1 MHTTETLDGLED
13 ARTRFHQNKSIFV
26 DLGVREEFKLP
37 KLHSMEHHVP
47 NIKMFGTSDNYN
59 TECHRS
65 TNRKDEFSQMTLWLE
80 PKEKI
85 VRHDQFIIWKLAG
98 SPSPPIIENLHPG
111 IIYERKLTMPKHP
124 THKAMKFAALD
135 IITVLDRTPS
145 SKLQRAATSSDLPY
159 CEN

>member
-1 MHTTETLDGLED
+1 YTYRAQYPMHTTETLDGLED

-59 TECHRS
+59 TEYTQRLHIDLAKDAHRS

-85 VRHDQFIIWKLAG
+85 VRHDQFIVWK
-98 SPSPPIIENLHPG
+98 
-111 IIYERKLTMPKHP
+111 
-124 THKAMKFAALD
+124 
-135 IITVLDRTPS
+135 
-145 SKLQRAATSSDLPY
+145 
-159 CEN
+159 